1 MELGR
6 LGLSEH
12 LRAAVERNPSLE
24 IESIGEFDFDGDN
37 NLISP
42 FIPPEEALGAH

>member
-6 LGLSEH
+6 LGVSEN
-12 LRAAVERNPSLE
+12 LRGEVEKNPLVE
-24 IESIGEFDFDGDN
+24 IEGTVDFDFDGEN

-42 FIPPEEALGAH
+42 FIPVEDTAGTD